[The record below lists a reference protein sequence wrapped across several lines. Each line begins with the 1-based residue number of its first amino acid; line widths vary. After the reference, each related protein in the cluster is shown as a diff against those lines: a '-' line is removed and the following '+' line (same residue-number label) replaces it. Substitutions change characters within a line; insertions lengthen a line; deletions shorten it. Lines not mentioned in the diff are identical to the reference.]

1 MEKLLFIVNP
11 TAGHGTIQKD
21 FFDIIDLFTKAG
33 YRVEVHPTQNSD
45 DCKGYILEEG
55 HKYNRIVC
63 AGGDGTLDQTVEGI
77 LELGDNHKDNLDIGY
92 IPCGT
97 TNDYAR
103 SLMISLRPLDAAKQI
118 LYGKTRLLDV
128 GRFENDPY
136 IYVAA
141 FGVFTSVSYSTPQ
154 AAKNLIG
161 HAAYVLEA
169 FKEAANIAVHH
180 MQITCDNRVVEGDF
194 IYGQI
199 TNSLSVG
206 GFRLMGTNHVIFDDG
221 KFECVLIRKFDNL
234 DQFNNLL
241 TALAMGE
248 IYEDLMVVE
257 RAARIKVVANDE
269 VAWTTDGEYS
279 GTYKE
284 CNIEVVPKKLPLVL
298 DNDAKIM
305 F

>member
-33 YRVEVHPTQNSD
+33 YRVEVHPTQNSS
-45 DCKGYILEEG
+45 DCKEYILEEG

-63 AGGDGTLDQTVEGI
+63 AGGDGTLDQTVEGC
-77 LELGDNHKDNLDIGY
+77 LELGDNHKENLDIGY

-103 SLMISLRPLDAAKQI
+103 SLSIRLRPLEAAKQI
-118 LYGKTRLLDV
+118 LKGKTKLLDV
-128 GRFENDPY
+128 GLFQNDPY

-154 AAKNLIG
+154 AAKNMIG
-161 HAAYVLEA
+161 HAAYVLEG
-169 FKEAANIAVHH
+169 FKEATSIAVHH
-180 MQITCDNRVVEGDF
+180 MVVKFDNRTVEGDF

-206 GFRLMGTNHVIFDDG
+206 GFRLIGTNHVIFDDG
-221 KFECVLIRKFDNL
+221 KFECVFIRKMDNL

-241 TALAMGE
+241 TAIAIGE
-248 IYEDLMVVE
+248 IYDDIMLVE
-257 RAARIKVVANDE
+257 RAKTIQIISDDE

-284 CNIEVVPKKLPLVL
+284 CKIEVLPKKLPLIL
-298 DNDAKIM
+298 DHDTKLM
-305 F
+305 L